1 MKIED
6 TGYWIKGRV
15 NATKN
20 LKIQQKQTVYFD
32 KDAFFDHKE
41 S

>member
-1 MKIED
+1 MLH
-6 TGYWIKGRV
+6 GRV
-15 NATKN
+15 NDVNATRN

-32 KDAFFDHKE
+32 KDALFDHKE